1 MPRLPPTRSGSSNDF
16 KADAAVRF
24 AVKIER
30 ERGHVS
36 EDDTNAVKAAGY
48 DDAQAIEIVLQVALN
63 TWTNSSTRPPR
74 LMSTSLSPLPGRR
87 ADAQRAFRSSRRRVR
102 LPEPV
107 TRTLR

>member
-48 DDAQAIEIVLQVALN
+48 DDAQAIEIVLHVALN
-63 TWTNSSTRPPR
+63 TWTNYINEAAKT
-74 LMSTSLSPLPGRR
+74 
-87 ADAQRAFRSSRRRVR
+87 DVDF
-102 LPEPV
+102 PV
-107 TRTLR
+107 ATARKAS